1 LLLIKGS
8 RGVRMEKILA
18 VLEARHRVKDGKT
31 QGAVSVGRGHEEPS

>member
-18 VLEARHRVKDGKT
+18 ALEARHRVKDGKT